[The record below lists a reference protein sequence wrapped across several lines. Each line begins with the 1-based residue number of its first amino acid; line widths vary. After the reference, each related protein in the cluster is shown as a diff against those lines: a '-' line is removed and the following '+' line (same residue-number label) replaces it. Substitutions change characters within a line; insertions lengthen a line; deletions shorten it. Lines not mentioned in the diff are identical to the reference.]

1 MSLSRRRFLITAA
14 ALTGAAAVP
23 FALNRRAGKTDDAAK
38 SVAASAVQNGIEP
51 TVWQGIALG
60 SGAEMRLYHSDRKA
74 AEALI
79 TKALSEVSRL
89 EKIFSLYRDDSDISR
104 LNREGRL
111 NNPPS
116 DLLAVL
122 SMSRDIHRITQG
134 AFDPTVQP
142 LWNAYA
148 DYFRRHPKSR
158 TAPPKALIDKALE
171 RVGLDAVEFG
181 SGGIRFAKNGMALSL
196 NGIAQGYITDR
207 VTEMLRDAGIKQALI
222 DLGEI
227 RALDTTNSRT
237 WQAGVRHPDD
247 ETAVLFHIPLQNQ
260 GLATSG
266 GYGTHM
272 DEGGKFTHLFDPRS
286 GISTPRYKSV
296 SVTAPAAATADAL
309 STAFS
314 LMNEHEIQTAL
325 RQMQDAKVW
334 LVLEG
339 NQIKTVG

>member
-1 MSLSRRRFLITAA
+1 MSLSRRRLLITAA
-14 ALTGAAAVP
+14 ALAGAAAVP
-23 FALNRRAGKTDDAAK
+23 FALNRRAEKNTDAVK
-38 SVAASAVQNGIEP
+38 PVAEPVAQNNIEP

-60 SGAEMRLYHSDRKA
+60 SGAEMRLYHPDRKA

-79 TKALSEVSRL
+79 AKALSEVSRL

-111 NNPPS
+111 HNPPS

-122 SMSRDIHRITQG
+122 SMSRNIHRITQG

-158 TAPPKALIDKALE
+158 TAPPKALLDKALE
-171 RVGLDAVEFG
+171 KVGFDAVEFG
-181 SGGIRFAKNGMALSL
+181 SNGIRFAKSGMALSL

-207 VTEMLRDAGIKQALI
+207 ITEMLRDSGIKQALI

-227 RALDTTNSRT
+227 RALDTTHSRT
-237 WQAGVRHPDD
+237 WRAGVRHPDD

-272 DEGGKFTHLFDPRS
+272 DEDGKFTHLFDPRS

-296 SVTAPAAATADAL
+296 SVTAPAAAIADAL

-314 LMNEHEIQTAL
+314 LMDENEIQMAL
-325 RQMQDAKVW
+325 RQVSGVKVW
-334 LVLEG
+334 LVSEG
-339 NQIKTVG
+339 NRIKKLE